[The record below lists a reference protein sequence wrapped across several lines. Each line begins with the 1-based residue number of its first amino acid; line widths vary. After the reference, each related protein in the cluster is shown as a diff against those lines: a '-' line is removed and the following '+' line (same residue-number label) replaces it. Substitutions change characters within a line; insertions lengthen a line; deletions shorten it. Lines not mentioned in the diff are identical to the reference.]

1 MAQLCRD
8 FSRFTEAG
16 IVVTAIGQ
24 GTPDATAAFIEQMRI
39 PFVVMSDPHRK
50 AYGAFGSIRGG
61 ARSFLSPTTI
71 GSFMKSVLRGARFG
85 RVVGDPRHLGGT
97 FLIDRQGIIH
107 YAKRPERA
115 GDYPTTDQLLS
126 LAREMPRPL
135 G

>member
-8 FSRFTEAG
+8 FSRFTEARTS
-16 IVVTAIGQ
+16 VTAIGQ
-24 GTPDATAAFIEQMRI
+24 GTPDETATFIEEMRI
-39 PFVVMSDPHRK
+39 PFVVLSDPHRK
-50 AYGAFGSIRGG
+50 AYTASGAVWGG
-61 ARSFLSPTTI
+61 ARSFLSPTTL

-107 YAKRPERA
+107 YAKRSERA
-115 GDYPTTDQLLS
+115 GDYPTTDELLGRV
-126 LAREMPRPL
+126 REI